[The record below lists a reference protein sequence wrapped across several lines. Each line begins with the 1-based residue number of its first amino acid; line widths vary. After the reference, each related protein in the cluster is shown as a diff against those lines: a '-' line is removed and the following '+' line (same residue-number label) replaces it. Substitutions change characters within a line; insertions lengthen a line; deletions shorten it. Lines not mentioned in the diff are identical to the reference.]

1 MADRPRRYLK
11 YCRFQERRPE
21 TGFDPHCVAREL
33 QSYSP
38 PFASACF
45 RQFSAYFYK
54 RYPRSLGMESR
65 NFIGGSNNGNDDI
78 QKSRNCYM
86 R

>member
-1 MADRPRRYLK
+1 LADRPRRYLK
-11 YCRFQERRPE
+11 YCRFQERRPK
-21 TGFDPHCVAREL
+21 TGFDPHCGARVAVIL
-33 QSYSP
+33 Y

-78 QKSRNCYM
+78 EKSRM
-86 R
+86 LQALS